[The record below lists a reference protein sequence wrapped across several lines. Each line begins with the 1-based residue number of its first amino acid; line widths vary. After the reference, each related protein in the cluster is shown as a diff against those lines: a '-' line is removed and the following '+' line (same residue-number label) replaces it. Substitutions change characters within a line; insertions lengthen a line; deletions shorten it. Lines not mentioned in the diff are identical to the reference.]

1 MRVLTSAALCSLQ
14 QVGGDAEDAGGDRHD
29 VLAGL
34 VLDEG
39 AVTVQTALA
48 VLWRAATTHK
58 HTKIQSG
65 FNNHDLHVWSW
76 LEAI

>member
-1 MRVLTSAALCSLQ
+1 MRVLTSAALCALQ

-34 VLDEG
+34 VLDER

-48 VLWRAATTHK
+48 VLRRAATTHTSTRK
-58 HTKIQSG
+58 
-65 FNNHDLHVWSW
+65 FNLDLT
-76 LEAI
+76 IMTYMYGPG